1 MISKTLVA
9 ASMLLSTTDAQ
20 NVGAT
25 IKASRNTVYLKETR
39 ESPETFKTL
48 ITDEVNED
56 IVNKA
61 TLSYSYKTIL
71 QIFSDQS
78 SISWLEATLTLKDL
92 NTKYL
97 STETSDTTDGSVVR
111 MSVGWRNP

>member
-9 ASMLLSTTDAQ
+9 ASMLLSTTDA

-97 STETSDTTDGSVVR
+97 SSETSDTTDGSVVR